1 VAALFRHKTHAAQAF
16 VKAAGRREEDLGD
29 SLLDDIRQVQPK
41 AWELL
46 AKMEAEGDLR
56 GSIVALREVR
66 ECRVPGEML
75 SRAETSRPTIEVSI
89 VSLEH
94 DTGF

>member
-1 VAALFRHKTHAAQAF
+1 L
-16 VKAAGRREEDLGD
+16 RR
-29 SLLDDIRQVQPK
+29 VQQK

-66 ECRVPGEML
+66 ECVESLGEML
-75 SRAETSRPTIEVSI
+75 SRAQTSHPTIEVKI

-94 DTGF
+94 DNGF

>member
-1 VAALFRHKTHAAQAF
+1 M
-16 VKAAGRREEDLGD
+16 RR
-29 SLLDDIRQVQPK
+29 VQHK

-66 ECRVPGEML
+66 ECIESLGDML
-75 SRAETSRPTIEVSI
+75 SRAETCRPTIEVSI

-94 DTGF
+94 DNGF